1 MSPGRP
7 GSPRTKST
15 RHSSGDAS
23 ALVASPKLRSA
34 LLLGRIA
41 LLFPFVAPC
50 QLGPSPLSVLAR
62 LYPRTAGSRF
72 RHFTGLAATLLA
84 LPFTASAQSQ
94 MISGRVW
101 SADGLLLGGAT
112 VRLLSAADSTHGRVS
127 GTDRLGYF
135 SFSDVPPGGYV
146 LTVSRLGFARYAEE
160 LAVAAGT
167 SVHLDIELVPRA
179 IELDVLEVEGERSRA
194 RVTFEQSAGETLRE
208 ISGEAMKA
216 LPGLAET
223 DPIRAVEMLPGVSTV
238 SDFSAA
244 YNVRGG
250 SADQNL
256 ILLDGVPIF
265 SPFHSGG
272 MFSVFNADM
281 VERAELRAGGFPAE
295 FGGHVS
301 SVLTVETDVG
311 DGVTSVD
318 AGMSLLAARVAVDGS
333 LPRDVA
339 NVLGLANSRWRVSG
353 RRSYHDMLVKPW
365 REFPY
370 RLVDLQGALEAWTGG
385 GDRLQFTA
393 YTGGDVFDRSDVRDN
408 PLPLRWSW
416 GNDAAGGTWTHP
428 MRGGRSVDVRAS
440 HSRYAGDFEFVE
452 TGLRF
457 RTSIQETAVRADLEL
472 RPTAHTLWKSGVAVK
487 WLEFENSARA
497 TGTVLGEN
505 AGSGWENA
513 VYTQV
518 KWDPNP
524 RWLLEGGLRV
534 DRLRP
539 DRGGHETTVSPRF
552 AARRFIRD
560 RNAAVH
566 LAVGRYSQFRHSVRD
581 EELPLGI
588 DLWVLAGAH
597 APPVV
602 SDQLQLGVEGFF
614 GEDEWF
620 ASLEGYF
627 RTFDGVI
634 MINAAED
641 PDDHLDDFVSGDGWA
656 YGADL
661 FVKRNRGATTG
672 WVTVSLLKTERTF
685 PDIRSGQEPPPDLTY
700 PPVFDR
706 RVDIDLVLRRALG
719 WWGLEAGLRANF
731 GTGVPYT
738 RVAGQ
743 FDVYGWHPVRDELF
757 SGERAAVVL
766 GPRNG
771 ERYPARHRF
780 DISFRKPI
788 QKRWG
793 RMTPYLS
800 IHNLY
805 NRKNVLL
812 YSFDYGSQPPTRSG
826 VSMIPFLP
834 TLGVDVSF

>member
-1 MSPGRP
+1 MG
-7 GSPRTKST
+7 
-15 RHSSGDAS
+15 
-23 ALVASPKLRSA
+23 
-34 LLLGRIA
+34 
-41 LLFPFVAPC
+41 
-50 QLGPSPLSVLAR
+50 
-62 LYPRTAGSRF
+62 
-72 RHFTGLAATLLA
+72 GLAAALLA
-84 LPFTASAQSQ
+84 LPFNASAQSQ

-112 VRLLSAADSTHGRVS
+112 VRLVAAADSTHRRVA
-127 GTDRLGYF
+127 GTDRLGF
-135 SFSDVPPGGYV
+135 FAFSDVLPGAYV
-146 LTVSRLGFARYAEE
+146 LTVTRIGFARHREE
-160 LAVAAGT
+160 LAVTAGT
-167 SVHLDIELVPRA
+167 PVDRDIELVPRA
-179 IELDVLEVEGERSRA
+179 IELDVLEIEGERSRA
-194 RVTFEQSAGETLRE
+194 RATFEQSVGETSRE
-208 ISGEAMKA
+208 IGGEAMKA

-223 DPIRAVEMLPGVSTV
+223 DPIRAVEVLPGVSTV

-244 YNVRGG
+244 FNVRGG

-272 MFSVFNADM
+272 VFSAFNADM
-281 VERAELRAGGFPAE
+281 VERVELRAGGFPAE

-318 AGMSLLAARVAVDGS
+318 AGMSLLAARLAVDGS
-333 LPRDVA
+333 LPRDA
-339 NVLGLANSRWRVSG
+339 SDVLGLANSRWRVSG

-385 GDRLQFTA
+385 GNRLQFTA
-393 YTGGDVFDRSDVRDN
+393 YSGGDVLDLSDVRDT
-408 PLPLRWSW
+408 PHPLRWSW
-416 GNDAAGGTWTHP
+416 GNDAAGGSWTHP

-452 TGLRF
+452 TGLQF
-457 RTSIQETAVRADLEL
+457 RTSIRETTVRADLEL
-472 RPTAHTLWKSGVAVK
+472 RPAGHTRWKSGVAVK

-505 AGSGWENA
+505 GGSGRETA
-513 VYTQV
+513 VYTQTNW
-518 KWDPNP
+518 KPSP
-524 RWLLEGGLRV
+524 HWLLEAGLRL
-534 DRLRP
+534 DYWRP
-539 DRGGHETTVSPRF
+539 DPGGPVATLSPRF
-552 AARRFIRD
+552 AGKRFIGD
-560 RNAAVH
+560 RNTAVH

-581 EELPLGI
+581 EELPFGI

-602 SDQLQLGVEGFF
+602 SDQLQLGVEGFL
-614 GEDEWF
+614 GGDEWY
-620 ASLEGYF
+620 ASLEVYF

-661 FVKRNRGATTG
+661 FVKRDRGATTG
-672 WVTVSLLKTERTF
+672 WVTVSFLKTERTF
-685 PDIRSGQEPPPDLTY
+685 PDTRSGLEPPPDLTY

-743 FDVYGWHPVRDELF
+743 FDLYGWHPVRDEFF
-757 SGERAAVVL
+757 SGDRAAVVL

>member
-1 MSPGRP
+1 M
-7 GSPRTKST
+7 PRS
-15 RHSSGDAS
+15 
-23 ALVASPKLRSA
+23 
-34 LLLGRIA
+34 
-41 LLFPFVAPC
+41 
-50 QLGPSPLSVLAR
+50 LSKFWFHPA
-62 LYPRTAGSRF
+62 
-72 RHFTGLAATLLA
+72 TGLATILLTLPSYAT
-84 LPFTASAQSQ
+84 AQSQ
-94 MISGRVW
+94 ISGRVW
-101 SADGLLLGGAT
+101 SADGQLLGGAN
-112 VRLLSAADSTHGRVS
+112 VRLFAITDSTQQRAA
-127 GTDRLGYF
+127 GTDRLGFF
-135 SFSDVPPGGYV
+135 SFSDVVPGAYV
-146 LTVSRLGFARYAEE
+146 LMVTRIGYARHREE
-160 LAVAAGT
+160 VAVTAGT
-167 SVHLDIELVPRA
+167 PVDLDVELVPQA
-179 IELDVLEVEGERSRA
+179 IELDVLEIEGERSRA
-194 RVTFEQSAGETLRE
+194 RVTFEQSVGETLRE

-223 DPIRAVEMLPGVSTV
+223 DPIRAVEVLPGVSTV

-244 YNVRGG
+244 FNVRGG

-311 DGVTSVD
+311 DGVTGVE
-318 AGMSLLAARVAVDGS
+318 AGMSLLALRVAVGGS
-333 LPRDVA
+333 LPQRALDA
-339 NVLGLANSRWRVSG
+339 LGLTNSRWRVSG
-353 RRSYHDMLVKPW
+353 RRSYYDMLVKPW
-365 REFPY
+365 SEFPY
-370 RLVDLQGALEAWTGG
+370 RLMDLQGALEAWTGG
-385 GDRLQFTA
+385 GNRIRFTG
-393 YTGGDVFDRSDVRDN
+393 YTGGDVLELSDVRDN

-416 GNDAAGGTWTHP
+416 GNDAAGGSWTHP
-428 MRGGRSVDVRAS
+428 MRGGQSMDVRAS

-452 TGLRF
+452 TGLQF
-457 RTSIQETAVRADLEL
+457 HTSIQETAVRADLEL
-472 RPTAHTLWKSGVAVK
+472 RPTGPTRWKSGVAVK

-505 AGSGWENA
+505 AGSGWETA
-513 VYTQV
+513 VYTQIN
-518 KWDPNP
+518 WNPNSH
-524 RWLLEGGLRV
+524 WLLEGGLRV
-534 DRLRP
+534 DHWRP
-539 DRGGHETTVSPRF
+539 DPGGHGTTVSPRF
-552 AARRFIRD
+552 AAKRFIRD

-581 EELPLGI
+581 EELPFGI
-588 DLWVLAGAH
+588 DIWVLAGAN
-597 APPVV
+597 APHVV
-602 SDQLQLGVEGFF
+602 SDQLQLGIEGFL

-634 MINAAED
+634 TINAAED
-641 PDDHLDDFVSGDGWA
+641 TDDHLDDFVSGDGWA
-656 YGADL
+656 YGTDL

-672 WVTVSLLKTERTF
+672 WFTVSFLKTERTF
-685 PDIRSGQEPPPDLTY
+685 PDTRSGLEPPPDLTY

-706 RVDIDLVLRRALG
+706 RVDIDLVLRRVLG

-738 RVAGQ
+738 RVLGQ
-743 FDVYGWHPVRDELF
+743 FDVYVWFPVEERLF
-757 SGERAAVVL
+757 FGDRAAVVL

-771 ERYPARHRF
+771 ERYPARHRL

-788 QKRWG
+788 QYRWG

-800 IHNLY
+800 LHNLY

-812 YSFDYGSQPPTRSG
+812 YFFDYDSEPPTRSG